1 LFLLL
6 LVVPVH
12 ACCMVVAAQHGA
24 SAFQPYINHLVGQP
38 SQRRASAHQDPAGP
52 SSGGGS
58 TASSTI
64 TLSGK
69 PFSASGI
76 LGCLSSQDWAVRRAA
91 ADAVRALVLLVGPEL
106 EPEDCWGLGD
116 PGSVTGRCLNA
127 LEDCRFDKVGTTPC
141 MTASSITR
149 LRNSVRE
156 ATVMHTHYNLP
167 AWALLARCANS
178 GIGWRVL
185 KQQMQILLPQS
196 VTWMRAK

>member
-1 LFLLL
+1 MCSRNQWGLICCGATHALTTACPAG
-6 LVVPVH
+6 VPAAAGGAGAG

-24 SAFQPYINHLVGQP
+24 SAFQPYINHLVGQS

-76 LGCLSSQDWAVRRAA
+76 LGCISSQDWAVRRAA

-127 LEDCRFDKVGTTPC
+127 LEDCRFDKVGTTLC
-141 MTASSITR
+141 MAASSTTR

-156 ATVMHTHYNLP
+156 ASVDAHAPEP
-167 AWALLARCANS
+167 ASMGAAC
-178 GIGWRVL
+178 
-185 KQQMQILLPQS
+185 
-196 VTWMRAK
+196 